1 MPKKIVAAENLVFDF
16 DLFIDARY
24 ECIVVSV
31 KQLYIV
37 DDVRAPGYIV
47 SIV

>member
-1 MPKKIVAAENLVFDF
+1 VPVTSV
-16 DLFIDARY
+16 
-24 ECIVVSV
+24 IVVSV

-37 DDVRAPGYIV
+37 DDVRAPGYIF